1 MNMPPTRPFIAAVL
15 LLGLALG
22 SSPVLAQQP
31 SAPTAEK
38 KCCCDKKADE
48 AMDHSKMGHEGAQAP
63 K

>member
-1 MNMPPTRPFIAAVL
+1 MTKTVLTLLAVAIAT
-15 LLGLALG
+15 
-22 SSPVLAQQP
+22 PVLAQQP